1 MGAVIEA
8 LVRSLDLLP
17 HPEGGYY
24 RETYRAV
31 ESIAAAALPDR
42 FTGDRAHA
50 TAIYYLLA
58 AGDRSKLHRIPA
70 DEVWHFYAGDPLLIV
85 AIAPDGG
92 LSETVLGRDFAQGQV
107 PQHVVPAGH
116 WFGAIPAAG
125 SAYALTGCTVAP
137 GFDFADFELGARDA
151 LLTTFPRHRDWIEKL
166 TD

>member
-1 MGAVIEA
+1 MPEELDE
-8 LVRSLDLLP
+8 LVARLNLIP
-17 HPEGGYY
+17 HPEGGFY
-24 RETYRAV
+24 RETYRAP

-58 AGDRSKLHRIPA
+58 GGDRSKLHRIHA
-70 DEVWHFYAGDPLLIV
+70 DEIWHFYAGDPLLIV

-92 LSETVLGRDFAQGQV
+92 LSETMLGCDLALGQV

-116 WFGAIPAAG
+116 WFGAVPAAG
-125 SAYALTGCTVAP
+125 STYALTGCTVAP
-137 GFDFADFELGARDA
+137 GFDFADFEMGTRDA
-151 LLTTFPRHRDWIEKL
+151 LLATFPQHRDWIEKL